1 MNIIFVGNKR
11 IYKRGEKVKCL
22 NCDKE
27 MDNKSYCKM
36 EEFYHCGDKEIYYQ
50 KVEHKKFVCKS
61 CKIIYLDDEWK
72 IPEKYNPTE
81 KQKKTILFINNHL
94 GMDIQPLTKHQC
106 WLDIGKYFE
115 RAKKTPLYD
124 DQCCIEMQEYY
135 GMDASDF
142 C

>member
-1 MNIIFVGNKR
+1 M
-11 IYKRGEKVKCL
+11 KCP

-27 MDNKSYCKM
+27 MDNKTYCKM
-36 EEFYHCGDKEIYYQ
+36 EDFYHWEDRETYYQ
-50 KVEHKKFVCKS
+50 KVEHEKFVCRS
-61 CKIIYLDDEWK
+61 CEIKYLDGKWK

-81 KQKKTILFINNHL
+81 KQKKTILFINNRL

-106 WLDIGKYFE
+106 WLDISKYFE
-115 RAKKTPLYD
+115 KAKSTPLYD

-135 GMDASDF
+135 GIDASDF

>member
-11 IYKRGEKVKCL
+11 IYKRGEKVKCP

-81 KQKKTILFINNHL
+81 KQKKTILFINNRL
-94 GMDIQPLTKHQC
+94 RNINVGWISASIL
-106 WLDIGKYFE
+106 
-115 RAKKTPLYD
+115 KKLKVLHCMMTNVVLK
-124 DQCCIEMQEYY
+124 CKSIMV
-135 GMDASDF
+135 
-142 C
+142 